1 MTDNPSNGFFIG
13 ADGKIN
19 GYAISVI
26 PWELITKTS
35 FAPFP
40 APVDVGA
47 PEIPSLLAKDGLK
60 GVGVVFEYLGGSDWK
75 QGRATESYLA
85 DMLGAYV
92 YSLEAPSGMALFLG
106 AGRAAIVL
114 VGSKEIADA
123 IYAHAFW
130 ADGNQRPYVY
140 ELKNGVPSLYL
151 TPDSDVPGEPGSF
164 EGDAD
169 ADHFDVSDDPVT
181 IDGKEGTDTVAYAG
195 KRDDFDIKLDAG
207 GTISVTKPGGTDVL
221 ISIERVGFSD
231 GALLFDID
239 SVNGPAAYR
248 LYGGAFDRTPDEDG
262 LLFWIDYLDSGGTL
276 HAAAAGFIASA
287 EFAALHGANLS
298 DAGFIDQLYLNVLG
312 RPGEQAGADFWK
324 AYLDNGGD
332 RASAL
337 VSFTQLPEY
346 AGISQANIEN
356 GYWVA

>member
-1 MTDNPSNGFFIG
+1 
-13 ADGKIN
+13 
-19 GYAISVI
+19 
-26 PWELITKTS
+26 
-35 FAPFP
+35 
-40 APVDVGA
+40 
-47 PEIPSLLAKDGLK
+47 
-60 GVGVVFEYLGGSDWK
+60 
-75 QGRATESYLA
+75 
-85 DMLGAYV
+85 
-92 YSLEAPSGMALFLG
+92 
-106 AGRAAIVL
+106 
-114 VGSKEIADA
+114 
-123 IYAHAFW
+123 
-130 ADGNQRPYVY
+130 
-140 ELKNGVPSLYL
+140 
-151 TPDSDVPGEPGSF
+151 
-164 EGDAD
+164 
-169 ADHFDVSDDPVT
+169 
-181 IDGKEGTDTVAYAG
+181 VAYAG
-195 KRDDFDIKLDAG
+195 RRDEFGGKLGAD

-231 GALLFDID
+231 GALLFDVD

-262 LLFWIDYLDSGGTL
+262 LLLGRDYLDRGGTL